1 MTAQMSGGDSEPQ
14 ASRSQERAQ
23 IVQDPA
29 STPQDGDT
37 LTFKPIGVKLL
48 NEDTTV
54 FMENLGAFDGTVLSF
69 HFASDTQHD
78 VDGSAVLVAP
88 GVALTAKHVIEP
100 HLDRLMAGEKHSLCV
115 GVTKGQMNVW
125 GVRHVT
131 LLSYAD
137 IAILGLELR
146 SAMPPDRTF
155 RQAVISTR
163 LPKIGDR
170 VQIVGFRA
178 NEATRVLDGKQG
190 YSVDAKLLVSA
201 GVVRERYPIRR
212 DSAML
217 PWPVLEVD
225 CPTWGGMSGGPV
237 FDDRGNLIGLLCSS
251 FSLDSGDGISYVS
264 LLYPALVVKFQGGWP
279 AAAFQEAR
287 TLVEMATKMCA
298 IERPEAV
305 SLVFD
310 EATGKTMARY
320 ESWE

>member
-1 MTAQMSGGDSEPQ
+1 
-14 ASRSQERAQ
+14 
-23 IVQDPA
+23 
-29 STPQDGDT
+29 
-37 LTFKPIGVKLL
+37 
-48 NEDTTV
+48 
-54 FMENLGAFDGTVLSF
+54 
-69 HFASDTQHD
+69 
-78 VDGSAVLVAP
+78 
-88 GVALTAKHVIEP
+88 
-100 HLDRLMAGEKHSLCV
+100 
-115 GVTKGQMNVW
+115 
-125 GVRHVT
+125 
-131 LLSYAD
+131 
-137 IAILGLELR
+137 
-146 SAMPPDRTF
+146 
-155 RQAVISTR
+155 
-163 LPKIGDR
+163 
-170 VQIVGFRA
+170 
-178 NEATRVLDGKQG
+178 
-190 YSVDAKLLVSA
+190 
-201 GVVRERYPIRR
+201 
-212 DSAML
+212 ML

>member
-1 MTAQMSGGDSEPQ
+1 MSEQPNQKRD
-14 ASRSQERAQ
+14 RVQ
-23 IVQDPA
+23 IGPDPA
-29 STPQDGDT
+29 AAPQDGDT
-37 LTFKPIGVKLL
+37 LTFKPIGAKLL
-48 NEDTTV
+48 DEDTTV
-54 FMENLGAFDGTVLSF
+54 YMENLGAFDGAVLSF

-88 GVALTAKHVIEP
+88 GIALTAKHVIEP
-100 HLDRLMAGEKHSLCV
+100 HIEWLMAGEKHSLCV

-125 GVRHVT
+125 GVRQVT
-131 LLSYAD
+131 MLPHAD

-170 VQIVGFRA
+170 VQIIGFRA

-201 GVVRERYPIRR
+201 GVVKERYPIRR
-212 DSAML
+212 DSVML

-225 CPTWGGMSGGPV
+225 CPSWGGMSGGPV
-237 FDDRGNLIGLLCSS
+237 FDDRGHLIGLLCSS
-251 FSLDSGDGISYVS
+251 FTQDSDDGVSYVS
-264 LLYPALVVKFQGGWP
+264 LVYPALVVKFQGGWP
-279 AAAFQEAR
+279 AAAFQEER
-287 TLVEMATKMCA
+287 TLLEMAPKVCA

-305 SLVFD
+305 GLVFD
-310 EATGKTMARY
+310 LATGKTMTRY